1 MELKDERENNFNHIK
16 IFTLAMSIK
25 IQDELLVRIEFF
37 HSIHNCIII
46 FQPQAR
52 PGYLANRLNVPR
64 PHLHRDIDIPSID
77 PPLCRR
83 LIYSS
88 PLSHFLSFILDYC
101 LRTSL
106 RLRSPFRAPVGI
118 DRKYKDELDDP
129 KYEKL

>member
-1 MELKDERENNFNHIK
+1 MELKNERENNFNHIK

-52 PGYLANRLNVPR
+52 PEYFANRLNVPR

-77 PPLCRR
+77 PPLCRQ

-88 PLSHFLSFILDYC
+88 PLFHFLSFILDYC

-106 RLRSPFRAPVGI
+106 YLRLPFRAPVGI
-118 DRKYKDELDDP
+118 DREYKDELADP